1 MARHQGDYSDVVY
14 EAAQTWKERCLLE
27 DGSLLSE
34 GASLWT
40 SELLNEIDLKVFE
53 PNFVSGSSF
62 DFFEKL
68 EKQISGFSPNFKKL
82 TAEILWVIFLFQTR
96 NDMRQQTKRDRIQEV
111 WSWSGES
118 LDIDQKLL
126 SNETLYGIGSA
137 GTAYNTHRWR
147 ELVLLIKAIRD
158 LKSKDESER
167 VSILSDPW
175 NFSSWLENV
184 DGEPQRPTIHIS
196 SHLLFPEYFE
206 RVASLRHKRYIL
218 SYYKD
223 VSQNDLRDWI
233 VTDIDKE
240 LYNLRQ
246 RIEAE
251 RGSTFDFYD
260 NDMKEQWDPKAESDF
275 LDPNGPT
282 PGGTPPTPD
291 PSPDDREPKN
301 LIIYGPPGTGKTR
314 KLKKDHLPDYQDG
327 AEDRFEFIT
336 FHQSYAYEDFVEGI
350 RPEAEDGAV
359 KYEVRWGPL
368 RRICD
373 QARKAP
379 DKRFALFIDEI
390 NRGNVAK
397 IFGELITLVEADKR
411 IRTDASGEKL
421 SDCTGL
427 EVTLPYSGN
436 KFGVP
441 VNVDVIGT
449 MNTADRS
456 IALLDSAL
464 RRRFDFEELAPQPEL
479 LKSIPDGD
487 GGQIDLRK
495 LLEAMNARL
504 THLLHRDQ
512 TLGHSYLI
520 HVDSFEDLRLVFKKK
535 ILPFL
540 QEVFYDDW
548 RQIRLVLADD
558 SVEQEELQLIR
569 KRAVT
574 VGELFPGA
582 DLSEIGDSPVFEA
595 APANEITPDAIRKIY
610 EPPE

>member
-1 MARHQGDYSDVVY
+1 MARHQGDYSDTVY

-40 SELLNEIDLKVFE
+40 YELLNEIDLKVFE
-53 PNFVSGSSF
+53 PHFSPGSSF

-68 EKQISGFSPNFKKL
+68 EKQISEFSSNFKKL

-111 WSWSGES
+111 WSWSGDS
-118 LDIDQKLL
+118 LNIDQNLL
-126 SNETLYGIGSA
+126 DNETLYGIGSA

-147 ELVLLIKAIRD
+147 ELVLQIKAIRQ
-158 LKSKDESER
+158 LKSKDETER
-167 VSILSDPW
+167 ASILNDPW

-184 DGEPQRPTIHIS
+184 DSEPQRPTIHILC
-196 SHLLFPEYFE
+196 HLLFPDYFE
-206 RVASLRHKRYIL
+206 RVASLDHKRRIL
-218 SYYKD
+218 SAYNE
-223 VSQNDLRDWI
+223 VSYNDLRDWG

-251 RGSTFDFYD
+251 QGSTFDFYD
-260 NDMKEQWDPKAESDF
+260 SGMREQWDPNAEPDS
-275 LDPNGPT
+275 LGSIDPP
-282 PGGTPPTPD
+282 PGSPPPTPD
-291 PSPDDREPKN
+291 TFDDGIEPIN

-314 KLKKDHLPDYQDG
+314 KLKESHLPHYQDG
-327 AEDRFEFIT
+327 AGDRFEFIT

-350 RPEAEDGAV
+350 RPSTEDGTV

-411 IRTDASGEKL
+411 IRTDSSGARL

-427 EVTLPYSGN
+427 EVTLPYSGET
-436 KFGVP
+436 FGVP
-441 VNVDVIGT
+441 INVDVIGT

-464 RRRFDFEELAPQPEL
+464 RRRFEFEELAPQPEL

-487 GGQIDLRK
+487 GGEIDMRR
-495 LLEAMNARL
+495 LLEAINARL

-512 TLGHSYLI
+512 TLGHSYLMGLE
-520 HVDSFEDLRLVFKKK
+520 SFEDLRLVFEKK

-582 DLSEIGDSPVFEA
+582 DLSEIGDRPAFET
-595 APANEITPDAIRKIY
+595 APANEISPDAIRKIY